1 MSINQAEQLGAID
14 IESSILSLSDVM
26 PNAADG
32 FNTILEGVGE
42 YRFEFLRK
50 EDVSRIK
57 QDVSEL
63 LECWF
68 KDYFLPEHAKLYGK
82 HRDNASDIV
91 KEIAGFLSQNK
102 SLWPFFSD
110 FFREKFQIVI
120 KEAPISDPVPDV
132 ESENSVADKV
142 DKKVRQYSCT
152 NRVLEKRQILQF
164 FNLCGLKAIPESGKG
179 RHMGVYFDGKRVGG
193 YSGGDG
199 VRIRAIIDQFVENGV
214 PLSVFAEGYNKTFG
228 SGFVILT

>member
-1 MSINQAEQLGAID
+1 MSTNQAEQLDPID
-14 IESSILSLSDVM
+14 LESSILSLSEAM

-32 FNTILEGVGE
+32 FNTILEGVME
-42 YRFEFLRK
+42 YPIEHISK
-50 EDVSRIK
+50 EKIAAIKPDVN
-57 QDVSEL
+57 EL

-82 HRDNASDIV
+82 HRDNASNVV
-91 KEIAGFLSQNK
+91 KEIAVFLSQNK
-102 SLWPFFSD
+102 LLWPFFSD

-120 KEAPISDPVPDV
+120 EEVSVPDAKI
-132 ESENSVADKV
+132 EDPVADKV
-142 DKKVRQYSCT
+142 DKKVREYSCI

-164 FNLCGLKAIPESGKG
+164 FKSCGFEVIADAGKG

-193 YSGGDG
+193 YSGGDDI
-199 VRIRAIIDQFVENGV
+199 RIRAIIDQLVENGV
-214 PLSVFAEGYNKTFG
+214 PLSVLAEGYNKTFG